1 MERRHPTR
9 VKGGASRFRLPYAG
23 RMPIRA
29 DASAVPSAARPPVA
43 WEFFAGGGLA
53 GLGLA
58 GFRIGLAN
66 DIDAMKAV
74 AFRANHPGIPLHE
87 ADVWTLSAAD
97 LAGTPDLCWAS
108 SPCQDLSLAGARG
121 GLQATRSGAF
131 WGFWQLIR
139 QLDADGRAPS
149 VIVVENVAGLLSSG
163 GGADFAAVC
172 AAMVDAGYRVGAL
185 EMDAA
190 LWLPQSRPRLFIV
203 AMRGVTGPTVPGPAM
218 PFHSRRLVA
227 AHARLPRAVRAA
239 WVWWA
244 LAAPARRHPD
254 LSTLLEP
261 DDVVTWFG
269 PAQTEA
275 LLALCAPLHRIQLD
289 RALASGQ
296 RQVGAGYRRV
306 RTEGPRKVQRLELRF
321 DGLAGCLRTP
331 AGGSSRQYVVVCDD
345 GRIRARRLTGREA
358 ARLMGVDDT
367 YALPAGEGAALKLM
381 GDAVAVPVVRALAD
395 GLLRPALSGR
405 A

>member
-1 MERRHPTR
+1 MTIR
-9 VKGGASRFRLPYAG
+9 V
-23 RMPIRA
+23 
-29 DASAVPSAARPPVA
+29 DAPAVSCPAPVPVA

-58 GFRIGLAN
+58 GFSIGLAN
-66 DIDAMKAV
+66 DIDAMKAA
-74 AFRANHPGIPLHE
+74 AFRTNHPGIPLHQ
-87 ADVWTLSAAD
+87 ADVWSLSAAD
-97 LAGTPDLCWAS
+97 LPGTPDLCWAS
-108 SPCQDLSLAGARG
+108 SPCQDLSLAGARA
-121 GLQATRSGAF
+121 GLEGVRSGAF
-131 WGFWQLIR
+131 WGFWQLI
-139 QLDADGRAPS
+139 QALDAAGRAPP
-149 VIVVENVAGLLSSG
+149 VIVVENVAGLLTSG

-172 AAMVDAGYRVGAL
+172 AAMAAAGYRVGAL

-203 AMRGVTGPTVPGPAM
+203 AMRGVAGPTVPGPVA

-227 AHARLPRAVRAA
+227 AHARLPRAARAA

-244 LAAPARRHPD
+244 LAAPARRNVD
-254 LSTLLEP
+254 LSAVLEP
-261 DDVVTWFG
+261 DDRVDWFD
-269 PAQTEA
+269 AERTTA
-275 LLALCAPLHRIQLD
+275 LLALCAPLHRIQLE
-289 RALASGQ
+289 RALASGG

-306 RTEGPRKVQRLELRF
+306 RTEAGRKVQRLELRF

-331 AGGSSRQYVVVCDD
+331 AGGSSRQYVVVCDA

-358 ARLMGVDDT
+358 ARLMGVDEA

-395 GLLRPALSGR
+395 GLLRPALSGGL
-405 A
+405 